1 VIGSVQ
7 DRVRQAESV
16 KPGRRIFDDKKPGG
30 VEPSP
35 FRRVVM
41 VNSCGAA
48 MSIVRPNASQK
59 ARRLMVLAATVF
71 AIVIGQAQVL
81 LGWGQSPA
89 EFSADSDATLR
100 SRATPS
106 PSGA

>member
-1 VIGSVQ
+1 MVI
-7 DRVRQAESV
+7 
-16 KPGRRIFDDKKPGG
+16 
-30 VEPSP
+30 
-35 FRRVVM
+35 
-41 VNSCGAA
+41 SCGAA

-100 SRATPS
+100 VA
-106 PSGA
+106 GYAFAIWGVIYLWLLV